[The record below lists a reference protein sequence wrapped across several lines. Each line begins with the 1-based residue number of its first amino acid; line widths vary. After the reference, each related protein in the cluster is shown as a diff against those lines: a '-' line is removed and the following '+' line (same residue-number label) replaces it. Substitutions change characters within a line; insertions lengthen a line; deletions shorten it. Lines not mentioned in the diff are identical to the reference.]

1 MVKYSQKRLLQ
12 EGFTDIVRG
21 VASVAKTGMQT
32 LAPEITQP
40 LGRVAEP
47 FKQMAQ
53 AFSGQQP
60 VQFLKDQLKDN
71 PHIEIT
77 KILKQEKKKAKK
89 GFFAKEVTLITF
101 QANVY
106 ERGNLAKGRQY
117 KAYESYSLNAETII
131 NEAVLPPGVS
141 SVRSL
146 PGGTAATTSTAPT
159 TTSSST
165 STTTQTSANATTPR
179 TKTLTAEIF
188 RTSKGLQLGDIFDT
202 ETGQRYN
209 IGEDKNKLGTFED
222 KILNRNL
229 GANPTVERMAKAIK
243 QAFNNSQQ
251 KTMRDSHSVP
261 DMLQLVMKL
270 TSKTNSTDTL
280 STADIA
286 TISQAFRDEMI
297 TESSQL
303 KTLFQLK
310 ALAHHLQSVNE
321 NSLSKY

>member
-32 LAPEITQP
+32 LAPEITQS
-40 LGRVAEP
+40 LGKVAEP

-60 VQFLKDQLKDN
+60 VQFLKNQLKDN

-89 GFFAKEVTLITF
+89 GVFAKEVTLITF

-117 KAYESYSLNAETII
+117 KAYESYSLYTGTII
-131 NEAVLPPGVS
+131 NEAVLPPGTT
-141 SVRSL
+141 SVRTL
-146 PGGTAATTSTAPT
+146 PGGT
-159 TTSSST
+159 T
-165 STTTQTSANATTPR
+165 STTPPASAAPTSSTPRTPANATTPQ

-209 IGEDKNKLGTFED
+209 IGQDKNRLGTFED
-222 KILNRNL
+222 KISNRNL

-251 KTMRDSHSVP
+251 KTMRDSHSVT

-280 STADIA
+280 SNTDIA

-310 ALAHHLQSVNE
+310 ALAHHLQSINE

>member
-1 MVKYSQKRLLQ
+1 
-12 EGFTDIVRG
+12 
-21 VASVAKTGMQT
+21 MQT

-71 PHIEIT
+71 PYIEII
-77 KILKQEKKKAKK
+77 KILKQEKRKAKK
-89 GFFAKEVTLITF
+89 GFLAKEVTLITF
-101 QANVY
+101 LANVY

-146 PGGTAATTSTAPT
+146 PGGTAPTTPPTATAPT
-159 TTSSST
+159 S
-165 STTTQTSANATTPR
+165 STTTNQPPAGAASLQ

-188 RTSKGLQLGDIFDT
+188 RTNKGLKLEDIFDT
-202 ETGQRYN
+202 ETGQKYS
-209 IGEDKNKLGTFED
+209 IGEDKNRLGTFED
-222 KILNRNL
+222 KISNRNL
-229 GANPTVERMAKAIK
+229 GANPTAERMAKAIK
-243 QAFNNSQQ
+243 QAFNDSQQ

-280 STADIA
+280 SNTDIA

>member
-60 VQFLKDQLKDN
+60 VQFLKDQLKDS
-71 PHIEIT
+71 PYIEII
-77 KILKQEKKKAKK
+77 KILKQEKRKAKK
-89 GFFAKEVTLITF
+89 GFLAKEVTLITF
-101 QANVY
+101 LANVY
-106 ERGNLAKGRQY
+106 EKGNLEKGRQY
-117 KAYESYSLNAETII
+117 KAYESYSLYTDTII
-131 NEAVLPPGVS
+131 NEAVLPPGATN
-141 SVRSL
+141 VRSL
-146 PGGTAATTSTAPT
+146 PGGT
-159 TTSSST
+159 T
-165 STTTQTSANATTPR
+165 STTPPTATAPMSSTNQPPVGASTPQ

-188 RTSKGLQLGDIFDT
+188 RTNKGLKLEDIFDT
-202 ETGQRYN
+202 ETGQKYN
-209 IGEDKNKLGTFED
+209 IGQDKNRLDTFED
-222 KILNRNL
+222 KISNRNL
-229 GANPTVERMAKAIK
+229 GANPTVERMSKAIK

-251 KTMRDSHSVP
+251 KTMQDSHGVP
-261 DMLQLVMKL
+261 DMLKLVMKL

-286 TISQAFRDEMI
+286 KISQAFRDEMI